1 MVAAKMIVY
10 GWIGDSLKA
19 CCIYD
24 RFLAYLVD
32 MSENENIIS
41 QRKTLVKELEK
52 LKKEYNSIRDKS
64 EKLLAVAK
72 INEKKAALAQ
82 IRNEFIDFQTRRKK

>member
-1 MVAAKMIVY
+1 
-10 GWIGDSLKA
+10 
-19 CCIYD
+19 
-24 RFLAYLVD
+24 

-41 QRKTLVKELEK
+41 QRKSLVKEIEK

-64 EKLLAVAK
+64 EKLIAVAK

-82 IRNEFIDFQTRRKK
+82 IRSEFIDFQSKQKR